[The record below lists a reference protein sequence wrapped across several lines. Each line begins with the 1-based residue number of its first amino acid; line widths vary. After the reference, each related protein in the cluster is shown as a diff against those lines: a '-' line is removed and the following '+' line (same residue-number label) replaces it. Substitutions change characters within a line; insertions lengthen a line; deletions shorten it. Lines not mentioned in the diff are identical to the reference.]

1 MPTVPVTIVTG
12 FLGSGKTTLLNHILT
27 GNHGKKIAV
36 IENEYGE
43 VGIDHDLVIQ
53 GDEEIFEMNNGC
65 LCCTV
70 RGDLIRILGTLMKRR
85 QKFDSILIETTGLAD
100 PGPVIQTFFMDEE
113 MKEQLRVD
121 AVVTVVDAKH
131 LLLHLDSSEEC
142 RKQIAFADVILLNKT
157 DLVSAS
163 DLDLLEQRIRAV
175 NRPAKI
181 HRTRNS
187 AIDLDLVLDV
197 GAFNLE
203 NALDLDPTIAGEPAR
218 FEWGGL
224 YQLEAGNY
232 EYRLRSPADAATQ
245 TLAFF
250 PVTEVSHHG
259 LHEAEH
265 RAEHLFEHAAEPVA
279 PTGVIN
285 PEETP
290 SILTPLPKEEAMF
303 VLHVPTSGA
312 YALFT
317 EHAPEETGARIV
329 RDGRTI
335 EPKEGHGFGG
345 HDPHAACGHDHGH
358 EHGHSHHEHEADIS
372 SVGIDLPGN
381 LILPVFEKWIGELLR
396 TKGADLYRFKGIVSI
411 EGQPNEF
418 VFQGVHMLLDGRPG
432 KPWGERVRRNRMVF
446 IGKNLD
452 REALNA
458 GVQAAVALLPP
469 AASV

>member
-157 DLVSAS
+157 DLVSGP

-181 HRTRNS
+181 HRTQNA
-187 AIDLDLVLDV
+187 AIDLSLILSV
-197 GAFNLE
+197 GAFDLN
-203 NALDLDPTIAGEPAR
+203 NALEVDPGIMGEPAR

-250 PVTEVSHHG
+250 PITEVSHHG

-290 SILTPLPKEEAMF
+290 SILTPLPKEEAVF
-303 VLHVPTSGA
+303 VLHVPAAGA

-329 RDGRTI
+329 RDGVTV
-335 EPKEGHGFGG
+335 EPKEGHGFGSR
-345 HDPHAACGHDHGH
+345 DPHAGHDHDHGH
-358 EHGHSHHEHEADIS
+358 GHGHSHHEHEADIS
-372 SVGIDLPGN
+372 SVGIDLPGE
-381 LILPVFEKWIGELLR
+381 LLLPVFEKWIGELLR

-411 EGQPNEF
+411 AGQPNEF

-432 KPWGERVRRNRMVF
+432 KPWGTRERRNRMVF
-446 IGKNLD
+446 IGKHLD

-458 GVQAAVALLPP
+458 GVRAALVP
-469 AASV
+469 ATV